1 MPPNPH
7 DTLAIRNLLA
17 LYCLALDTKDLTQ
30 LSQVFTPDVRASYP
44 FPGGEMHGL
53 ETVQR
58 VIAGRCVRPLP
69 QKSPFPSPPLT

>member
-53 ETVQR
+53 EAVQR

-69 QKSPFPSPPLT
+69 LPPKKPPLT